1 MVCRDARGRHGKTR
15 NDERSGVRDFRNRL
29 CPFGMTR
36 EDARERFGDEM
47 RFIVL
52 DLETGELR
60 TVRGERVSGLNESRE
75 IVGI

>member
-1 MVCRDARGRHGKTR
+1 
-15 NDERSGVRDFRNRL
+15 
-29 CPFGMTR
+29 MTR